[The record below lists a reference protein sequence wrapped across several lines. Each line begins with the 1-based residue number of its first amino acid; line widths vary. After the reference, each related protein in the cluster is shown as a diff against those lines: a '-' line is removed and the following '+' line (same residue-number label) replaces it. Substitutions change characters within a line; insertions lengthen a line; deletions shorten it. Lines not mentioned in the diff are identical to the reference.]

1 MVTLRGAASLFS
13 TAHRLSDVQVRM
25 GAGRETC
32 GGGWVRTARAS
43 GGTGA
48 AAANGGFTGATA
60 GAAFRTCFGGISGV
74 SDHSCGGG
82 SLGCVAQPAKNI
94 SATPKMKTG
103 NLNTRP
109 F

>member
-13 TAHRLSDVQVRM
+13 TAHRLSDVHVRM

-32 GGGWVRTARAS
+32 VGGWFRT
-43 GGTGA
+43 TGA
-48 AAANGGFTGATA
+48 GGAGAAEAIGGFTGATA
-60 GAAFRTCFGGISGV
+60 GATFRTGIGGFSGV
-74 SDHSCGGG
+74 NDHSCGGG
-82 SLGCVAQPAKNI
+82 SLGCVAHPAKNS
-94 SATPKMKTG
+94 SAAQKTING